1 MEIYLILRYRL
12 STSFYLKELSFVR
25 AWLRLG
31 PSFLYF
37 LEGRMTEGEYQR
49 NLRVKIE
56 TRIPGVIVLKNDP
69 TYLQGFPDLLL
80 LKGDK
85 WATLEVKKDEKA
97 KHRPNQDTYIQK
109 CKDMGAAYSSFIF
122 PQNEKEILDE
132 LERAFE
138 S

>member
-1 MEIYLILRYRL
+1 
-12 STSFYLKELSFVR
+12 
-25 AWLRLG
+25 
-31 PSFLYF
+31 
-37 LEGRMTEGEYQR
+37 MTEGAYQR
-49 NLRVKIE
+49 QLKEKIE
-56 TRIPGVIVLKNDP
+56 ARLPGIIILKSDP

-80 LKGDK
+80 LNGNK

-97 KHRPNQDTYIQK
+97 SHQPNQDHYIQK

-132 LERAFE
+132 LERALK